1 MKSPDNHVI
10 QIGAWRVDPALDEIS
25 QDGTSVKLEP
35 RTMRLLVCLAENAGQ
50 VLSVEQ
56 LLDQVWKDV
65 VVTPNSVYHA
75 VAELRRVL
83 GDDPKEPSYIAN
95 VLRRGYRLVA
105 PVGPWVNAPAV
116 PVADSPTT
124 TSPTATTPPA
134 AATSRWVLRPFGIG
148 LVVALVVI
156 LALGYFV
163 ADRLW
168 LSKRNGAVESAR
180 TAASAVVSDKSIAV
194 LPFVDMSEKKDQE
207 YFADG
212 MAEEILDLLVTIPA
226 LKVIGRTSSFQFKG
240 KNEDLRAIGAKLGVA
255 YVLEGSVRRSGDRVR
270 VAAQLIDARDG
281 THRWSGTYDR
291 DVGDVLKM
299 QDEIAAGLVRA
310 LDITLGANSLQARPP
325 LANSEAYSL
334 YLRGRYAVDR
344 FDKQGFDEAAL
355 YFQQALRL
363 DPTFAVASGWL
374 SFAHEA
380 QGEWAFVAPDVAF
393 EKARRAAETA
403 LKLDPN
409 LAIAHALLGGVHAAY
424 DWDWVAADRE
434 LKQALIL
441 APSDELALWGTARLS
456 MAVGRWDEALT
467 QMNAGLSQNPVTPY
481 YFQGLDWIQMRR
493 GHLPEAEA
501 AARRALEISPT
512 YVSAHYFLGLVL
524 LARGEPEAALAA
536 MQQET
541 PEGGQLGGLAMAYF
555 ALGRQ
560 AESDAALARMTK
572 EQANVFAFEIAE
584 AHAFRGERDQAF
596 QWLDRAYAQK
606 DPMMYLIKGEFP
618 LRNLE
623 AEPRYKAFLRKVN
636 LPE

>member
-1 MKSPDNHVI
+1 
-10 QIGAWRVDPALDEIS
+10 
-25 QDGTSVKLEP
+25 
-35 RTMRLLVCLAENAGQ
+35 MRLLVCLAENAGQ

-374 SFAHEA
+374 SFAHEV